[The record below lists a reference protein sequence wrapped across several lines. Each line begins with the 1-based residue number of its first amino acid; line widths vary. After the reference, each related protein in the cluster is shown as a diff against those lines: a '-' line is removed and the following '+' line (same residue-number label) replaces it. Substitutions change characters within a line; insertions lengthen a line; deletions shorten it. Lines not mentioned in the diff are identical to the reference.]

1 MVLRDD
7 VPVRMLMK
15 DIGEEVAVLG
25 NGPLPAAVE
34 RIRAEVPL
42 EEQSLSIHTDVFDGF
57 LRHLSA
63 ILDVDD
69 VLSQAS
75 FWALV
80 RECIEDHLADHP
92 ALAEA
97 AARQGL
103 LRPRSEEH
111 TSELQSLMRISYAVF
126 CLKKKKQLI

>member
-1 MVLRDD
+1 MPHGENLVMVLRDD

-34 RIRAEVPL
+34 RTRAEVPL
-42 EEQSLSIHTDVFDGF
+42 EEQTLSIHTDDFDGF

-69 VLSQAS
+69 VLSQDS

-80 RECIEDHLADHP
+80 QIGRAHVCTPGTNAQLVC
-92 ALAEA
+92 
-97 AARQGL
+97 R
-103 LRPRSEEH
+103 
-111 TSELQSLMRISYAVF
+111 LQLE
-126 CLKKKKQLI
+126 